1 MRLENAE
8 ELRNIFKSN
17 LIKISKGR
25 FKSEQQKSAL
35 ENVKLLYK
43 SRQVVFKFFNE
54 YSLIASESKHK
65 AKYGE
70 GLKILSPKQMFQRL
84 PIDLAQAKAG
94 NKSENLLNEIRQ
106 IIFSLY
112 WEKDI
117 IKKVYNNITNSK
129 KL

>member
-43 SRQVVFKFFNE
+43 SRQVVFKFLNK

-70 GLKILSPKQMFQRL
+70 GLKILSPKQMLQRL

-94 NKSENLLNEIRQ
+94 NKSENLLKEIRQ

-112 WEKDI
+112 REKEI

>member
-43 SRQVVFKFFNE
+43 SRQVVFKFLNK

-70 GLKILSPKQMFQRL
+70 GLKILSPKQMLQRL
-84 PIDLAQAKAG
+84 PIDLAQAEAG
-94 NKSENLLNEIRQ
+94 NKSENLLKRNQ
-106 IIFSLY
+106 TNYIFFVSRKRNY
-112 WEKDI
+112 
-117 IKKVYNNITNSK
+117 
-129 KL
+129 